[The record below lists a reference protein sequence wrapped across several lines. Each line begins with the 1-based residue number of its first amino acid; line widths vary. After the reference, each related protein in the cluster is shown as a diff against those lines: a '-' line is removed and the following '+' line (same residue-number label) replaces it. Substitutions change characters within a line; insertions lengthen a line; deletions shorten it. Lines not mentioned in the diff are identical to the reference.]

1 MNQQFID
8 YMNNVIGINPYT
20 LNAQQQAYFLGEF
33 EKRFPTQTMADTMQ
47 STAPTANQQRD
58 YQAEFGSEMTD
69 TDFASTYLN
78 YTPTTPSS
86 LTPEQ
91 QSRVDAGLDPDYNF
105 DEDTPTQPP
114 VTQDPTT
121 SPGDETTIK
130 SSEEI
135 LSEMDE
141 LFSKWS
147 TLIEDASDMEKVEA
161 QKIIGRQYGG
171 LKSSLQA
178 SLLARGEDLAT
189 IESFMAQADEN
200 IARNLSDKL
209 SQVEM
214 NKTKRLADLT
224 ANQIRITGDLE
235 TALRSQDINQQQFD
249 ERMEIAKEQFDKEYE
264 LAQDKLDFDYEQ
276 LQANIEMQPGFAE
289 ILAGAGG
296 QALGMFAGGKLTDIL
311 KDTGGSAIAGSG
323 GTSGG
328 LFSTLGNFAS
338 KYAGPLALATTVGPT
353 FVDAFKNIFQQQK
366 RMNQ

>member
-69 TDFASTYLN
+69 AEFVG
-78 YTPTTPSS
+78 YTPPTPPPISS

-105 DEDTPTQPP
+105 DEDTTTQPP

-135 LSEMDE
+135 LGEMDE

-178 SLLARGEDLAT
+178 VLLARGEDLST

-235 TALRSQDINQQQFD
+235 TALRSQDINQEQFD

-264 LAQDKLDFDYEQ
+264 LAQDQLDFSYEQ
-276 LQANIEMQPGFAE
+276 LQANIEMQPGVVD

-296 QALGMFAGGKLTDIL
+296 QAFGMFAGGKLTDIL

>member
-8 YMNNVIGINPYT
+8 YMNNVIGINPFT
-20 LNAQQQAYFLGEF
+20 LSAEQQQYFLGQF
-33 EKRFPTQTMADTMQ
+33 QQRFQPQSMADTMQ

-69 TDFASTYLN
+69 AEFVG
-78 YTPTTPSS
+78 YTPPTPPPISS

-135 LSEMDE
+135 LGEMDE

-178 SLLARGEDLAT
+178 SLLARGEDLST
-189 IESFMAQADEN
+189 IEQFMKQADEN

-276 LQANIEMQPGFAE
+276 LQANIEMQPGVAE
-289 ILAGAGG
+289 IIAGAGG
-296 QALGMFAGGKLTDIL
+296 QALGMFASGKLTDIL

-353 FVDAFKNIFQQQK
+353 FVDAFKNIFEQQK